1 MHDGSVIRLKK
12 LDGNYDPRDRFAAM
26 RLLEEAQE
34 KQEFITGLIY
44 INEERPSLPELE
56 RLPETPLA
64 RLPESQLR
72 PSREA
77 LAKIMDGL
85 K

>member
-1 MHDGSVIRLKK
+1 M
-12 LDGNYDPRDRFAAM
+12 AAM
-26 RLLEEAQE
+26 KLLEDAKT

-56 RLPETPLA
+56 RLPATPLA
-64 RLPESQLR
+64 RMGEELR

-77 LAKIMDGL
+77 LDSIMQAMM
-85 K
+85 